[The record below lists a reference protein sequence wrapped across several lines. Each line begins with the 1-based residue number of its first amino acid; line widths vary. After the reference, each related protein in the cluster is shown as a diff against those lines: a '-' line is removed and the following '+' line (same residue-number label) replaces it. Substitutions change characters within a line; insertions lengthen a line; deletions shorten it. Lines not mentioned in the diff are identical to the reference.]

1 MSVSVLLLIVSLVL
15 AAFAAASET
24 ALTSVSRL
32 RMRSLAEE
40 GDRRAAVVVRLH
52 NQPNAYLSTILSV
65 NTVAVIVASTTATLI
80 IANTYHN
87 FPEAAGTAILS
98 AFVLVFCEIAP
109 KSLALRFNERL
120 ALILGA
126 PGAGLTRLL
135 RPLVGGLTLI
145 SNSLLRAA
153 TRGKA
158 VVGPFVT
165 EEELKLMLHL
175 GQQQGVVEYGEQE
188 MIHGILEMTDKTVR
202 EVMVPR
208 IDVIAIEA
216 NRSLSELIDLVVE
229 HGHSRIPVYE
239 DSMDNIVG
247 VVYAKDL
254 LREDGAQRRQRRAIR
269 SLMREPYFTP
279 EVKHVGELLNEMQ
292 ERKVHMAVVVE
303 EHGGTAG
310 IVTFEDLIEEIVGP
324 IRDEYDVAEQ
334 EEVQFLNDCE
344 VLLNARFPVDDIK
357 DLLHLDVGE
366 TESDSIGGLVYERL
380 GEIPAVGA
388 TIQLGDATLTVE
400 QVRRQSIQL
409 VRITSPVAV
418 PARPQRRATPAR
430 TSPTP
435 ADAGDRAADGHTEQ
449 MPTYLTEGVILR
461 RVDYGEADRILTV
474 LTREHGKIGVIARGV
489 RKAGSRL
496 AAHTDLFARSRMQ
509 LARGRG
515 ELDVLTQAETV
526 GSHRAARG
534 RPPRRLRGGLR
545 RARRPRAREQ
555 PPRRGDVRPRGR
567 GAGRLHRR
575 VTRPARRAGVA
586 DPPDDRPARLRAPA
600 APLRIVFGAAA
611 RDDRLVQRHRR
622 RAALRPLRQLRPGRG
637 RMLGAGH
644 QGAARRRRR

>member
-1 MSVSVLLLIVSLVL
+1 MSVSVLLLILSLVL

-32 RMRSLAEE
+32 RMRSLADE
-40 GDRRAAVVVRLH
+40 GNRRAAVVVRLH
-52 NQPNAYLSTILSV
+52 NQPNAYLSTILSI

-80 IANTYHN
+80 IAATYHN

-120 ALILGA
+120 ALILGG
-126 PGAGLTRLL
+126 PVAGLTRLL
-135 RPLVGGLTLI
+135 RPLVGGLTLL
-145 SNSLLRAA
+145 SNFLLRAA
-153 TRGKA
+153 TRGRA
-158 VVGPFVT
+158 VAGPFVT

-216 NRSLSELIDLVVE
+216 NRSVPELIDLVVE
-229 HGHSRIPVYE
+229 HGHSRIPVFE

-254 LREDGAQRRQRRAIR
+254 LREAVRNGDRRRIR
-269 SLMREPYFTP
+269 TLMREPYFTP
-279 EVKHVGELLNEMQ
+279 EVKHVGQLLHEMQ

-334 EEVQFLNDCE
+334 EEVQFLNECE

-388 TIQLGDATLTVE
+388 TLSLGDATLTVE

-409 VRITSPVAV
+409 VRITSPVPFLRERNGAM
-418 PARPQRRATPAR
+418 PGEDEL
-430 TSPTP
+430 
-435 ADAGDRAADGHTEQ
+435 DAG
-449 MPTYLTEGVILR
+449 
-461 RVDYGEADRILTV
+461 
-474 LTREHGKIGVIARGV
+474 
-489 RKAGSRL
+489 
-496 AAHTDLFARSRMQ
+496 
-509 LARGRG
+509 
-515 ELDVLTQAETV
+515 
-526 GSHRAARG
+526 
-534 RPPRRLRGGLR
+534 
-545 RARRPRAREQ
+545 
-555 PPRRGDVRPRGR
+555 
-567 GAGRLHRR
+567 
-575 VTRPARRAGVA
+575 
-586 DPPDDRPARLRAPA
+586 
-600 APLRIVFGAAA
+600 
-611 RDDRLVQRHRR
+611 
-622 RAALRPLRQLRPGRG
+622 
-637 RMLGAGH
+637 
-644 QGAARRRRR
+644 

>member
-1 MSVSVLLLIVSLVL
+1 MSIPVLLLIVSLVL

-32 RMRSLAEE
+32 RMRSLADE
-40 GDRRAAVVVRLH
+40 GNRRAEVVVKLH

-80 IANTYHN
+80 IASTYHN
-87 FPEAAGTAILS
+87 FPEAVGTAILS
-98 AFVLVFCEIAP
+98 VFVLVFCEIAP

-120 ALILGA
+120 ALILGRPVA
-126 PGAGLTRLL
+126 ALTSIL

-153 TRGKA
+153 TRGKG

-208 IDVIAIEA
+208 IDVIAIDV
-216 NRSLSELIDLVVE
+216 SGTLSELIDLVVE

-254 LREDGAQRRQRRAIR
+254 LRETARNGDRRPIR

-279 EVKHVGELLNEMQ
+279 EVKHVGELLKEMQ

-324 IRDEYDVAEQ
+324 IRDEYDVAEE

-409 VRITSPVAV
+409 VRITSPVAFMRDRNGV
-418 PARPQRRATPAR
+418 H
-430 TSPTP
+430 SDEDES
-435 ADAGDRAADGHTEQ
+435 DAG
-449 MPTYLTEGVILR
+449 
-461 RVDYGEADRILTV
+461 
-474 LTREHGKIGVIARGV
+474 
-489 RKAGSRL
+489 
-496 AAHTDLFARSRMQ
+496 
-509 LARGRG
+509 
-515 ELDVLTQAETV
+515 
-526 GSHRAARG
+526 
-534 RPPRRLRGGLR
+534 
-545 RARRPRAREQ
+545 
-555 PPRRGDVRPRGR
+555 
-567 GAGRLHRR
+567 
-575 VTRPARRAGVA
+575 
-586 DPPDDRPARLRAPA
+586 
-600 APLRIVFGAAA
+600 
-611 RDDRLVQRHRR
+611 
-622 RAALRPLRQLRPGRG
+622 
-637 RMLGAGH
+637 
-644 QGAARRRRR
+644 

>member
-1 MSVSVLLLIVSLVL
+1 MSVPVLLLIVSLLL

-40 GDRRAAVVVRLH
+40 GNRRAEVVVKLH
-52 NQPNAYLSTILSV
+52 NHPNAYLSTILSV

-80 IANTYHN
+80 IASTYHN

-120 ALILGA
+120 ALILGRPVA
-126 PGAGLTRLL
+126 ALTSIL

-145 SNSLLRAA
+145 SNSLLRVA
-153 TRGKA
+153 TRGRG

-165 EEELKLMLHL
+165 EEELRLMLHL

-216 NRSLSELIDLVVE
+216 SGSLSELIDLVVE

-239 DSMDNIVG
+239 DSMDNVVG

-254 LREDGAQRRQRRAIR
+254 LRETARNGDRRRIR

-279 EVKHVGELLNEMQ
+279 EVKHVGELLHEMQ

-380 GEIPAVGA
+380 GEIPEVGA
-388 TIQLGDATLTVE
+388 TIPLGEATLTVE

-409 VRITSPVAV
+409 VRITSPVAFLRDRNG
-418 PARPQRRATPAR
+418 AAGDEDE
-430 TSPTP
+430 S
-435 ADAGDRAADGHTEQ
+435 DAG
-449 MPTYLTEGVILR
+449 
-461 RVDYGEADRILTV
+461 
-474 LTREHGKIGVIARGV
+474 
-489 RKAGSRL
+489 
-496 AAHTDLFARSRMQ
+496 
-509 LARGRG
+509 
-515 ELDVLTQAETV
+515 
-526 GSHRAARG
+526 
-534 RPPRRLRGGLR
+534 
-545 RARRPRAREQ
+545 
-555 PPRRGDVRPRGR
+555 
-567 GAGRLHRR
+567 
-575 VTRPARRAGVA
+575 
-586 DPPDDRPARLRAPA
+586 
-600 APLRIVFGAAA
+600 
-611 RDDRLVQRHRR
+611 
-622 RAALRPLRQLRPGRG
+622 
-637 RMLGAGH
+637 
-644 QGAARRRRR
+644 

>member
-1 MSVSVLLLIVSLVL
+1 MSIPVLLLIVSLVL
-15 AAFAAASET
+15 AGFAAASET

-32 RMRSLAEE
+32 RMRSLADE
-40 GDRRAAVVVRLH
+40 GDRRAAVVVKLH
-52 NQPNAYLSTILSV
+52 NQPNAYLSTILSI
-65 NTVAVIVASTTATLI
+65 NTVAVIVASTAATLI
-80 IANTYHN
+80 IADTYHS

-98 AFVLVFCEIAP
+98 VIVLVFCEIAP

-120 ALILGA
+120 ALILGR
-126 PGAGLTRLL
+126 PVAGLTRIL

-145 SNSLLRAA
+145 SNFLLRAA
-153 TRGKA
+153 TRGKG

-208 IDVIAIEA
+208 IDVIAIDV
-216 NRSLSELIDLVVE
+216 SGTLPQLIDLVVE
-229 HGHSRIPVYE
+229 HGHSRIPVFE

-254 LREDGAQRRQRRAIR
+254 LRESARNGVQREIR

-279 EVKHVGELLNEMQ
+279 EVKHVGELLHEMQ

-357 DLLHLDVGE
+357 DLLHIDVGE

-409 VRITSPVAV
+409 VRITSPVAFMRDRNG
-418 PARPQRRATPAR
+418 AQ
-430 TSPTP
+430 SDEDES
-435 ADAGDRAADGHTEQ
+435 DAG
-449 MPTYLTEGVILR
+449 
-461 RVDYGEADRILTV
+461 
-474 LTREHGKIGVIARGV
+474 
-489 RKAGSRL
+489 
-496 AAHTDLFARSRMQ
+496 
-509 LARGRG
+509 
-515 ELDVLTQAETV
+515 
-526 GSHRAARG
+526 
-534 RPPRRLRGGLR
+534 
-545 RARRPRAREQ
+545 
-555 PPRRGDVRPRGR
+555 
-567 GAGRLHRR
+567 
-575 VTRPARRAGVA
+575 
-586 DPPDDRPARLRAPA
+586 
-600 APLRIVFGAAA
+600 
-611 RDDRLVQRHRR
+611 
-622 RAALRPLRQLRPGRG
+622 
-637 RMLGAGH
+637 
-644 QGAARRRRR
+644 

>member
-1 MSVSVLLLIVSLVL
+1 VSLLIILLIASLIL

-24 ALTSVSRL
+24 ALTSVSHL

-40 GDRRAAVVVRLH
+40 GDHRAELVVNLH
-52 NQPNAYLSTILSV
+52 SQPNAYLSTILSI
-65 NTVAVIVASTTATLI
+65 NTVAVIVASTSATLI
-80 IANTYHN
+80 ISDTYRS
-87 FPEAAGTAILS
+87 FPEVAGTALLA

-120 ALILGA
+120 ALILGRPVA
-126 PGAGLTRLL
+126 ALTGLL
-135 RPLVGGLTLI
+135 RPLVGALTLI
-145 SNSLLRAA
+145 SNSLLRAT
-153 TRGKA
+153 TRGKP

-165 EEELKLMLHL
+165 EEELKFMVQL

-188 MIHGILEMTDKTVR
+188 MIHGILEMTDKAVR

-216 NRSLSELIDLVVE
+216 GGSVSGLIDLVVQ

-239 DSMDNIVG
+239 DSMDNIIG

-254 LREDGAQRRQRRAIR
+254 LRDDARNGDRRKIR
-269 SLMREPYFTP
+269 TLMREPYFTP
-279 EVKHVGELLNEMQ
+279 EVKHVGELLHEMQ

-324 IRDEYDVAEQ
+324 IRDEYDVAEK

-388 TIQLGDATLTVE
+388 TLRVGDATLTVE

-409 VRITSPVAV
+409 VRICSPVPFLRERDV
-418 PARPQRRATPAR
+418 PPPDEDD
-430 TSPTP
+430 
-435 ADAGDRAADGHTEQ
+435 ADAG
-449 MPTYLTEGVILR
+449 
-461 RVDYGEADRILTV
+461 
-474 LTREHGKIGVIARGV
+474 
-489 RKAGSRL
+489 
-496 AAHTDLFARSRMQ
+496 
-509 LARGRG
+509 
-515 ELDVLTQAETV
+515 
-526 GSHRAARG
+526 
-534 RPPRRLRGGLR
+534 
-545 RARRPRAREQ
+545 
-555 PPRRGDVRPRGR
+555 
-567 GAGRLHRR
+567 
-575 VTRPARRAGVA
+575 
-586 DPPDDRPARLRAPA
+586 
-600 APLRIVFGAAA
+600 
-611 RDDRLVQRHRR
+611 
-622 RAALRPLRQLRPGRG
+622 
-637 RMLGAGH
+637 
-644 QGAARRRRR
+644 

>member
-1 MSVSVLLLIVSLVL
+1 MSLLVLFLIVSLIL

-40 GDRRAAVVVRLH
+40 GNRRADAVVKLH
-52 NQPNAYLSTILSV
+52 NQPNAYLSTILSI

-80 IANTYHN
+80 IADTYHS
-87 FPEAAGTAILS
+87 FPQAAGTAILS

-120 ALILGA
+120 ALILGR
-126 PGAGLTRLL
+126 PVAGLTSLL
-135 RPLVGGLTLI
+135 RPLVGGLTFI

-153 TRGKA
+153 TRGRG

-188 MIHGILEMTDKTVR
+188 MIHGILDMTDKTVR

-216 NRSLSELIDLVVE
+216 TGSVSELIDLVVQ

-239 DSMDNIVG
+239 ESMDNIVG

-254 LREDGAQRRQRRAIR
+254 LRETARNGERRKIR
-269 SLMREPYFTP
+269 TLMREPYFTP
-279 EVKHVGELLNEMQ
+279 EVKHVGELLHEMQ
-292 ERKVHMAVVVE
+292 ERKVHMMVVVE

-388 TIQLGDATLTVE
+388 TIQLGEATLTVE

-409 VRITSPVAV
+409 VRITSPVPFLRERNGAL
-418 PARPQRRATPAR
+418 PDEDE
-430 TSPTP
+430 
-435 ADAGDRAADGHTEQ
+435 ADAG
-449 MPTYLTEGVILR
+449 
-461 RVDYGEADRILTV
+461 
-474 LTREHGKIGVIARGV
+474 
-489 RKAGSRL
+489 
-496 AAHTDLFARSRMQ
+496 
-509 LARGRG
+509 
-515 ELDVLTQAETV
+515 
-526 GSHRAARG
+526 
-534 RPPRRLRGGLR
+534 
-545 RARRPRAREQ
+545 
-555 PPRRGDVRPRGR
+555 
-567 GAGRLHRR
+567 
-575 VTRPARRAGVA
+575 
-586 DPPDDRPARLRAPA
+586 
-600 APLRIVFGAAA
+600 
-611 RDDRLVQRHRR
+611 
-622 RAALRPLRQLRPGRG
+622 
-637 RMLGAGH
+637 
-644 QGAARRRRR
+644 

>member
-1 MSVSVLLLIVSLVL
+1 MSIPVLLLIVSLVL

-32 RMRSLAEE
+32 RMRSLADE
-40 GDRRAAVVVRLH
+40 GNRRAEVVVKLH

-80 IANTYHN
+80 IASTYHN

-98 AFVLVFCEIAP
+98 VFVLVFCEIAP

-120 ALILGA
+120 ALILGRPVA
-126 PGAGLTRLL
+126 ALTRIL

-153 TRGKA
+153 TRGKG

-208 IDVIAIEA
+208 IDVIAIDV
-216 NRSLSELIDLVVE
+216 SGTLSELIDLVVE

-254 LREDGAQRRQRRAIR
+254 LRETARNGDRRPIR

-279 EVKHVGELLNEMQ
+279 EVKHVGELLKEMQ

-324 IRDEYDVAEQ
+324 IRDEYDVAEE

-409 VRITSPVAV
+409 VRITSPVAFMRDRNGV
-418 PARPQRRATPAR
+418 H
-430 TSPTP
+430 SDEDES
-435 ADAGDRAADGHTEQ
+435 DAG
-449 MPTYLTEGVILR
+449 
-461 RVDYGEADRILTV
+461 
-474 LTREHGKIGVIARGV
+474 
-489 RKAGSRL
+489 
-496 AAHTDLFARSRMQ
+496 
-509 LARGRG
+509 
-515 ELDVLTQAETV
+515 
-526 GSHRAARG
+526 
-534 RPPRRLRGGLR
+534 
-545 RARRPRAREQ
+545 
-555 PPRRGDVRPRGR
+555 
-567 GAGRLHRR
+567 
-575 VTRPARRAGVA
+575 
-586 DPPDDRPARLRAPA
+586 
-600 APLRIVFGAAA
+600 
-611 RDDRLVQRHRR
+611 
-622 RAALRPLRQLRPGRG
+622 
-637 RMLGAGH
+637 
-644 QGAARRRRR
+644 

>member
-1 MSVSVLLLIVSLVL
+1 MSLLVLLLIVSLVL

-32 RMRSLAEE
+32 RIRSLAEE
-40 GDRRAAVVVRLH
+40 GNRRAEVVVKLH
-52 NQPNAYLSTILSV
+52 NQPNAYLSTILSI

-80 IANTYHN
+80 IANTYRS

-120 ALILGA
+120 SLFLGG
-126 PGAGLTRLL
+126 PVAGLTSIL

-153 TRGKA
+153 TRGKG

-188 MIHGILEMTDKTVR
+188 MIHGILDMTDKTVR

-208 IDVIAIEA
+208 IDVIAIEV
-216 NRSLSELIDLVVE
+216 NGSLSELIDMVVE

-239 DSMDNIVG
+239 ESMDNIVG

-254 LREDGAQRRQRRAIR
+254 LRENARNSERRRIR
-269 SLMREPYFTP
+269 TLMREPYFTP
-279 EVKHVGELLNEMQ
+279 EVKHVGELLHEMQ
-292 ERKVHMAVVVE
+292 DRKVHMMVVVE

-324 IRDEYDVAEQ
+324 IRDEYDIAEK

-388 TIQLGDATLTVE
+388 TIQLGEATLTVE

-409 VRITSPVAV
+409 VRIVSPVPFLRDRNGAL
-418 PARPQRRATPAR
+418 PDDDET
-430 TSPTP
+430 
-435 ADAGDRAADGHTEQ
+435 DAG
-449 MPTYLTEGVILR
+449 
-461 RVDYGEADRILTV
+461 
-474 LTREHGKIGVIARGV
+474 
-489 RKAGSRL
+489 
-496 AAHTDLFARSRMQ
+496 
-509 LARGRG
+509 
-515 ELDVLTQAETV
+515 
-526 GSHRAARG
+526 
-534 RPPRRLRGGLR
+534 
-545 RARRPRAREQ
+545 
-555 PPRRGDVRPRGR
+555 
-567 GAGRLHRR
+567 
-575 VTRPARRAGVA
+575 
-586 DPPDDRPARLRAPA
+586 
-600 APLRIVFGAAA
+600 
-611 RDDRLVQRHRR
+611 
-622 RAALRPLRQLRPGRG
+622 
-637 RMLGAGH
+637 
-644 QGAARRRRR
+644 

>member
-1 MSVSVLLLIVSLVL
+1 MSLAVFFLIVSLVL

-40 GDRRAAVVVRLH
+40 GNRHAAVVVRLH

-120 ALILGA
+120 ALGLGRPVA
-126 PGAGLTRLL
+126 ALTSVL
-135 RPLVGGLTLI
+135 RPLVGALTLV

-153 TRGKA
+153 TRGRG

-175 GQQQGVVEYGEQE
+175 SQQQGVVEYGEQE
-188 MIHGILEMTDKTVR
+188 MIHGILEMTDKTVH

-208 IDVIAIEA
+208 IDVVAIDVGGSVA
-216 NRSLSELIDLVVE
+216 ELIDLVVE

-239 DSMDNIVG
+239 DSIDNIVG

-254 LREDGAQRRQRRAIR
+254 LRETARHADDRRIR
-269 SLMREPYFTP
+269 TLMREPYFTP
-279 EVKHVGELLNEMQ
+279 EVKHVGELLHEMQ

-388 TIQLGDATLTVE
+388 TIALGDATLTVE

-409 VRITSPVAV
+409 VRITSPVAFLRERNGSA
-418 PARPQRRATPAR
+418 PDEDAL
-430 TSPTP
+430 
-435 ADAGDRAADGHTEQ
+435 DAG
-449 MPTYLTEGVILR
+449 
-461 RVDYGEADRILTV
+461 
-474 LTREHGKIGVIARGV
+474 
-489 RKAGSRL
+489 
-496 AAHTDLFARSRMQ
+496 
-509 LARGRG
+509 
-515 ELDVLTQAETV
+515 
-526 GSHRAARG
+526 
-534 RPPRRLRGGLR
+534 
-545 RARRPRAREQ
+545 
-555 PPRRGDVRPRGR
+555 
-567 GAGRLHRR
+567 
-575 VTRPARRAGVA
+575 
-586 DPPDDRPARLRAPA
+586 
-600 APLRIVFGAAA
+600 
-611 RDDRLVQRHRR
+611 
-622 RAALRPLRQLRPGRG
+622 
-637 RMLGAGH
+637 
-644 QGAARRRRR
+644 